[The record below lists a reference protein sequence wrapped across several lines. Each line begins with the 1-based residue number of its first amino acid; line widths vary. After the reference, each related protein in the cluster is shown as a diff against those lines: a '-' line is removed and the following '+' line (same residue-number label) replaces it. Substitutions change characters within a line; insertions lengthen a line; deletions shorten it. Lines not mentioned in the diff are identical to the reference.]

1 MAHPPP
7 PIHIE
12 DDAELQGDDDGPA
25 ACVMVFNAND
35 ASGAGGIGADITA
48 MSSVGVHVLPV
59 VTGVYAR
66 DTTEIVDHFA
76 LDDEAVTEQ
85 ARTILEDLPVQ
96 VFKVGFVG
104 TPENISAISE
114 LVSDYAE
121 VPVITHMPDL
131 SWWREDAIDQ
141 YLDAC
146 AELLLPQTTLL
157 VGNYQTLTRWLLP
170 EWSAQR
176 NPTARDIAI
185 AAHGHGVA
193 YTLVTGIPL
202 PDQFIEN
209 ALCSP
214 TSVIR
219 TEKYER
225 LEAQFAGAGDT
236 LSAALAALIATDTEL
251 GEATSEALSYLDR
264 CLEGG
269 FRPGMGL
276 VQPDRLFWA
285 HSDDD
290 EADESDDAPA
300 VGDFSFELPPGPT
313 RH

>member
-1 MAHPPP
+1 MALSPP
-7 PIHIE
+7 PIYVE
-12 DDAELQGDDDGPA
+12 DDAELQGDDDGPS

-121 VPVITHMPDL
+121 VPVLTHMPDL

-157 VGNYQTLTRWLLP
+157 VGNYQTLTQAEGP
-170 EWSAQR
+170 SSSPCSSASSS
-176 NPTARDIAI
+176 T
-185 AAHGHGVA
+185 
-193 YTLVTGIPL
+193 
-202 PDQFIEN
+202 
-209 ALCSP
+209 
-214 TSVIR
+214 
-219 TEKYER
+219 
-225 LEAQFAGAGDT
+225 
-236 LSAALAALIATDTEL
+236 
-251 GEATSEALSYLDR
+251 
-264 CLEGG
+264 
-269 FRPGMGL
+269 
-276 VQPDRLFWA
+276 
-285 HSDDD
+285 
-290 EADESDDAPA
+290 
-300 VGDFSFELPPGPT
+300 
-313 RH
+313 